1 MNFNNLEGIKREQ
14 ENDYEE
20 NRLLQIAK
28 AFKKPSFLM

>member
-1 MNFNNLEGIKREQ
+1 MKFNNLKGIKRKQ

-28 AFKKPSFLM
+28 DSETKII